1 MFILRGIAVSL
12 SMFFL
17 FYALL
22 SLAVAKGWKAA
33 AALCQLRSEQQLADV
48 LFLVRILPLAVASLT
63 TLLFVVPSFLLF
75 EPRGSEERLGLLP
88 LALGWAG
95 LALLAVGAW
104 NAMKALGRTALVV
117 RAWRTGAREVGCE
130 ARVPVFCTNPVLTAD
145 HGVSKEA
152 PPFAVAGIVRPAV
165 FMSPAAAAALS
176 GPELESVIRHEMAHV
191 RRRDNLKRLLFCACA
206 FPFMQGVEHAW
217 ADSTEAAADDAA
229 VSSTGEALDLAAAL
243 VKLSRLVS
251 AKSTHNCSVGPSE
264 AELTMALLHSGTTV
278 PDRVERLVAWTQPRL
293 AVSRSRRAS
302 YTSALVASGLFALSY
317 GPMLASAHALTE
329 LLMQ

>member
-1 MFILRGIAVSL
+1 MFLLRGAAVSL
-12 SMFFL
+12 SVFFL

-22 SLAVAKGWKAA
+22 SFAVAKGWKAVTF
-33 AALCQLRSEQQLADV
+33 LCRFRSEKQLADV
-48 LFLVRILPLAVASLT
+48 LFVARILPLAVASLA

-75 EPRGSEERLGLLP
+75 EPRGSQERLGLLP

-95 LALLAVGAW
+95 LALLAVGVW
-104 NAMKALGRTALVV
+104 NAMKALGRTANLVRV
-117 RAWRTGAREVGCE
+117 WRMGAQEVGCE
-130 ARVPVFCTNPVLTAD
+130 ARVPVFCTKPVLTASQ
-145 HGVSKEA
+145 GAGKEA

-176 GPELESVIRHEMAHV
+176 GPELESVIRHEIAHV
-191 RRRDNLKRLLFCACA
+191 RRRDNLKRLLFRACA

-217 ADSTEAAADDAA
+217 AEATEAAADDAA

-251 AKSTHNCSVGPSE
+251 AKSTHSSSARAAE

-278 PDRVERLVAWTQPRL
+278 PDRVERLVAWRQPQSAPL
-293 AVSRSRRAS
+293 DPRRTH
-302 YTSALVASGLFALSY
+302 YTSAAIGLALFAVAY
-317 GPMLASAHALTE
+317 GPMLAGAHALTE